1 MSKISDTA
9 DISVVNTVNSYYRP
23 RKLTQV
29 NGGSN
34 LVLNSASTILS
45 QFMIPNSVWN
55 YSRSYLQFDLVD
67 GKEGANLLSNFYN
80 DAACIDSVRIQN
92 SKGEILLDVQNVMV
106 YSKIVSKFNYKTD
119 EIAQGCLSA
128 TTQANSVGQA
138 NICNKGFS
146 STRTTANLA
155 NTVNDSIVTDDV
167 AGTTTVINSLTQN
180 NGVNR
185 IQHLISSGADSVSAF
200 RVRIKLGDFLQGT
213 LAGIDKS
220 LYLNDNVMI
229 TIYWNPLSKFG
240 FQALVDGTTPG
251 ALVGAPVISNYNLF
265 MMEELNS
272 QIVENYRSAVS
283 SGSGIKMVVPYVVS
297 SQLST
302 SNSAGFYN
310 MSSNISS
317 SMGLKLKRILT
328 CGINQSNSLNKTA
341 CLFNVSGIKFNQLQ
355 TSWNSKPLQDQYL
368 LTSDDTL
375 YNYNQDKIKDTLLGS
390 SKTNFY
396 ENCFHLDDFSSSDS
410 VTKYKYDDMNLS
422 GLDMNDMSNVY
433 NVSINQL
440 STHGLILCQYQVYSR
455 MLMISNSG
463 LSWVSN

>member
-34 LVLNSASTILS
+34 LVLNGASTTLS
-45 QFMIPNSVWN
+45 QFMVPNSVWN

-80 DAACIDSVRIQN
+80 DASPIDSVRIQN

-119 EIAQGCLSA
+119 EVAQGCLAA
-128 TTQANSVGQA
+128 TTQANSSGQA

-146 STRTTANLA
+146 STRTTVNLA
-155 NTVNDSIVTDDV
+155 NSVNDSIVTDNV
-167 AGTTTVINSLTQN
+167 AGTSTVINSTTEN

-185 IQHLISSGADSVSAF
+185 IQHLITSGADSVSAF
-200 RVRIKLGDFLQGT
+200 RFRVKLGDFLQGT

-229 TIYWNPLSKFG
+229 TIYWNALSKFG
-240 FQALVDGTTPG
+240 FQSLVDGTTVG
-251 ALVGAPVISNYNLF
+251 ALVGNPVISNYNLY

-272 QIVENYRSAVS
+272 QIVENYRSAVN
-283 SGSGIKMVVPYVVS
+283 SGGIKMVVPYLVS

-302 SNSAGFYN
+302 SGSAGFYN

-328 CGINQSNSLNKTA
+328 CGVNQTNSLNKTA

-368 LTSDDTL
+368 LTLDDTL
-375 YNYNQDKIKDTLLGS
+375 YNYNEDKFKDTLLGS

-396 ENCFHLDDFSSSDS
+396 ENCFHLDDFSSCDS
-410 VTKYKYDDMNLS
+410 VTKYKYDDMELS

-440 STHGLILCQYQVYSR
+440 STGGLILCQYQIYSR
-455 MLMISNSG
+455 MLMISANG